1 MVDEFTD
8 DESIPV
14 FLLSTKAGGM
24 GINLTAAS
32 VVIMYVS
39 TLRLFSFDIYMNFFI
54 GLIKISI
61 LIMTNKHRIER
72 TELVKRE
79 TSRL

>member
-1 MVDEFTD
+1 MDIRQSLVDEFTD

-32 VVIMYVS
+32 AVIMYA
-39 TLRLFSFDIYMNFFI
+39 
-54 GLIKISI
+54 
-61 LIMTNKHRIER
+61 RIF
-72 TELVKRE
+72 LVLKQFGFK
-79 TSRL
+79 TM